1 MWKILLV
8 LVFYCI
14 RLNSQEFSDYRM
26 RYDNFEEND
35 IRAFNFLNPYI
46 QKAKQE
52 KNYRELAQ
60 AYKDAISFSPNHK
73 LYYADSIIWAASK
86 TGDKDLLGASYLTKG
101 TVFYFNHKKF
111 KLALDEYLKAWNYLE
126 NTKDEYL
133 YYKNLYHIG
142 VVKSYLGYH
151 EETLDIF

>member
-1 MWKILLV
+1 
-8 LVFYCI
+8 
-14 RLNSQEFSDYRM
+14 M

-101 TVFYFNHKKF
+101 TVFYFNHK
-111 KLALDEYLKAWNYLE
+111 
-126 NTKDEYL
+126 
-133 YYKNLYHIG
+133 NLN
-142 VVKSYLGYH
+142 L
-151 EETLDIF
+151 L